1 MSKDGDYE
9 SFYLTYLPLKKKLF
23 QSPIV
28 IIIASLDQDTIVLF
42 SV

>member
-1 MSKDGDYE
+1 MVIMKDFTLE
-9 SFYLTYLPLKKKLF
+9 KKLF
-23 QSPIV
+23 QSHIV

>member
-1 MSKDGDYE
+1 MVIMKDFTLE
-9 SFYLTYLPLKKKLF
+9 KKLF